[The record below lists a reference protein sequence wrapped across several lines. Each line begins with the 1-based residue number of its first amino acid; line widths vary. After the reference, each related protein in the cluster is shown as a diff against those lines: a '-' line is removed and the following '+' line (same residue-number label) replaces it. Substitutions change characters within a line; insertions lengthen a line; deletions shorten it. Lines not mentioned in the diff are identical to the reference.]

1 MSSYYVSYLNCTRF
15 KIQNM
20 FPKNIET
27 SPPGMLRYLK
37 KKYMMVLAQKKFSDF
52 IKTP

>member
-1 MSSYYVSYLNCTRF
+1 MPSYYVAYINCTRF

-37 KKYMMVLAQKKFSDF
+37 KYMMVLAQKKFSDF